1 MTGITNHVDSTSL
14 YFASIVSKNG
24 RNEVL
29 IFPIEKDTSLGEI
42 KTNQVV
48 KIELEAE
55 DTVVDA
61 MWIDAPAKRG
71 KKRAKDDK
79 EMSNFETSEAKLVV
93 LLISGDFIFFSPGVD
108 KIVNRIAHGSK
119 FTNLVGLNDGESI
132 WAYSGEEEKFVE
144 FSVVEN
150 KVIKETKFNRK
161 IGIAK
166 GIKYKGSKI
175 TARSVPVVVESTG
188 SLEVVDVA
196 KSKNQVVVEFGNP
209 SHSTNAYKVIRQSQT
224 HPERIIA
231 LRKNSNELQVFNISN
246 VEDIISLRA
255 NSEILNFLV
264 VSTASQEQIFAFTTT
279 NVEVYNIDYNTT
291 VTDVSAASIIKTS
304 SAGIPLSAVVY
315 DQDENQLIG
324 VWYDLLEP
332 RFIRIASDISFE
344 GLVEIPIEY
353 HERSQNA
360 IVNGHSEIAVH
371 IPKEVTV
378 DNLSAQE
385 LHQTLTGLL
394 TTEEVNSSEVIF
406 VCSTNDNE
414 NNIKQVLK
422 MLSTEST
429 DLLLRV
435 FELISSEVAKDPSK
449 NTPLS
454 KWLKLLLLGYG
465 GAIAKESLQSEN
477 LKNLQSGLNN
487 GIKLL
492 PHLLALQGRL
502 QLLKSQSE
510 LRSRISTLNIETNDD
525 IEDDNDNE
533 SIVYAN
539 GENDENDI
547 SKFIE
552 TELQDTLAEEVEED
566 DDDE

>member
-1 MTGITNHVDSTSL
+1 MC
-14 YFASIVSKNG
+14 
-24 RNEVL
+24 
-29 IFPIEKDTSLGEI
+29 
-42 KTNQVV
+42 
-48 KIELEAE
+48 
-55 DTVVDA
+55 
-61 MWIDAPAKRG
+61 
-71 KKRAKDDK
+71 
-79 EMSNFETSEAKLVV
+79 
-93 LLISGDFIFFSPGVD
+93 
-108 KIVNRIAHGSK
+108 
-119 FTNLVGLNDGESI
+119 
-132 WAYSGEEEKFVE
+132 
-144 FSVVEN
+144 
-150 KVIKETKFNRK
+150 
-161 IGIAK
+161 
-166 GIKYKGSKI
+166 
-175 TARSVPVVVESTG
+175 
-188 SLEVVDVA
+188 
-196 KSKNQVVVEFGNP
+196 
-209 SHSTNAYKVIRQSQT
+209 IRD
-224 HPERIIA
+224 R
-231 LRKNSNELQVFNISN
+231 
-246 VEDIISLRA
+246 
-255 NSEILNFLV
+255 
-264 VSTASQEQIFAFTTT
+264 
-279 NVEVYNIDYNTT
+279 
-291 VTDVSAASIIKTS
+291 
-304 SAGIPLSAVVY
+304 PLSAVVY